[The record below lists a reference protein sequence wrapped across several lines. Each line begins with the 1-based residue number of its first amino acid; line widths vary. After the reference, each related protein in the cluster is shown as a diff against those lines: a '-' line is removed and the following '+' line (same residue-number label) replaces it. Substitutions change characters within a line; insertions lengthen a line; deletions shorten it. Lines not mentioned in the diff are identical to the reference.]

1 MNANRLRRGRAI
13 AALLLG
19 AAAACSEPPAGGGPA
34 FSTQPPAQATPVHVF
49 AVYPL
54 HNPAK
59 LLAAYQP
66 IVDHV
71 NRRLQG
77 AQLALEASRDYAAF
91 EAKVQAR
98 GPALILPN
106 PLQALQAMRRGY
118 RVIAMVGVPAEF
130 RGIFVVRRDG
140 HLTRPT
146 DLKGAAVAY
155 PSPTAHAACILP
167 QWFLHTRGLDVR
179 RDLEN
184 LYVGSE
190 ESAILNA
197 YLGRVAAAATWYTPW
212 RAFVREHPAEA
223 AELKVIWETEPVM
236 ANAVMARDDVPAE
249 LAARIREI
257 LVELGTT
264 AEGQALLG
272 AAELSGFH
280 PASDRDY
287 EVARIFLARFERE
300 VRPLEAR

>member
-1 MNANRLRRGRAI
+1 VL

-19 AAAACSEPPAGGGPA
+19 AAVACSEPAARGGPT
-34 FSTQPPAQATPVHVF
+34 FSSQPPSQEAPVYVF

-91 EAKVQAR
+91 EAKVQDR
-98 GPALILPN
+98 RPELILPN
-106 PLQALQAMRRGY
+106 PLQALRAMRRGY
-118 RVIAMVGVPAEF
+118 HVIARVGDPAEF
-130 RGIFVVRRDG
+130 RGLFIVRRDSRI
-140 HLTRPT
+140 TRPA
-146 DLKGAAVAY
+146 DLKGSAVAY

-167 QWFLHTRGLDVR
+167 QWFLHTRGVDVR
-179 RDLEN
+179 RDIEN
-184 LYVGSE
+184 LYVGSQ

-197 YLGRVAAAATWYTPW
+197 YQGRVAAAATWSTPW
-212 RAFVREHPAEA
+212 RVFLREHPAEA

-236 ANAVMARDDVPAE
+236 ANAVMVRDDVPAD
-249 LAARIREI
+249 LAARVREA
-257 LVELGTT
+257 LLELGAT

-272 AAELSGFH
+272 ASEVSGFH
-280 PASDRDY
+280 PATDRDY
-287 EVARIFLARFERE
+287 EVARTFAARFERE
-300 VRPLEAR
+300 VRSLEAP